1 MKSTQ
6 NSSTEGRGS
15 SCSWS
20 GEVTKFDGGKPLLH
34 PHCLTTL
41 SLIAF
46 RKQTSHFPLL
56 LWPLLFSTC
65 LQALL
70 LPDTVVASKSYV
82 ALLSPLHVPPDHSM
96 LILAPMNWHLYTWH
110 SHLGPQLLTCTYHRP
125 APWDSSNPTNSK
137 VTHSLFNIFKMDSS
151 SGFAHL
157 FCILNFSVLAKVTSL
172 LPCYPNQSW
181 EPTEWIAWHTLDNSG
196 HQPQDTSTTLFP
208 VDQVVPPHCP
218 WLLDFFSGELYARF
232 LIPE

>member
-15 SCSWS
+15 SCNWS

-65 LQALL
+65 LQTLL

-125 APWDSSNPTNSK
+125 ASWDSSNPTHSK
-137 VTHSLFNIFKMDSS
+137 VTHSLFNIFKMDTYSKWT
-151 SGFAHL
+151 HL
-157 FCILNFSVLAKVTSL
+157 LALHTCSAFWTSL
-172 LPCYPNQSW
+172 CWQRLPPCSHATQTRVGNQLN
-181 EPTEWIAWHTLDNSG
+181 ELP
-196 HQPQDTSTTLFP
+196 DTHWTTPATNLRT
-208 VDQVVPPHCP
+208 PPP
-218 WLLDFFSGELYARF
+218 PSF
-232 LIPE
+232 L